1 MFDYLSITDWYYN
14 GDMIFEDMVITI
26 LLFKLY
32 ILYCFK
38 CNLMHIIFFCPISLG

>member
-1 MFDYLSITDWYYN
+1 MFDCLSITDWYYN

-32 ILYCFK
+32 YFIASSATSCILFSFVPY
-38 CNLMHIIFFCPISLG
+38 H